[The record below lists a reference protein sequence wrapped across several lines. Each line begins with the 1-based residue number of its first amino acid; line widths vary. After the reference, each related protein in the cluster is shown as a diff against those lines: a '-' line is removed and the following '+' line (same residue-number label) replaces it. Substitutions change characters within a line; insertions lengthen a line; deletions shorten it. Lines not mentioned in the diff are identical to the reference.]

1 MSEMYQIHVETIISE
16 FRRKKNVELTD
27 YLIDCI
33 EKCLEDSYKY
43 TNLCN

>member
-16 FRRKKNVELTD
+16 FRHKKNVELTD

-43 TNLCN
+43 KDLCD